1 MKYKGV
7 YVDSI
12 TQAALGASV
21 AAVVAGRHCKPKT
34 LLVGAALGTLPDLD
48 VFISYGDPISD
59 TVKHR
64 GFSHS
69 LFVLLSF
76 SLLLTALW
84 SRFRLNV
91 LSFNRLWLL
100 IAACLL
106 THPLLD
112 SFTTYGTQLFWP
124 LDVSVAI
131 SSIFIIDPLYTLPLL
146 VMLIASLLWQ
156 EKMAKLC
163 GVGLLISSCYLVWSI
178 AAYSIINQR
187 VHDEVKNTPLVNKP
201 IFISPTP
208 FNTVLWRIII
218 LDGNK
223 YYEGFSSLLD
233 SKKYGEYPIQWA
245 QRERGSWP
253 LEQTS
258 VHVDD
263 LKKFS
268 NNYIQYKII
277 DDQLVVTDL
286 RLGLIEYL
294 PFRFVVAKRTSQK
307 DWQLIP
313 PVRIE
318 ERKVKPKH
326 LPALWLRLL
335 GNQDVNADLCHIN
348 ECPLVTTSQS

>member
-1 MKYKGV
+1 M
-7 YVDSI
+7 DSI

-34 LLVGAALGTLPDLD
+34 LLAGAALGTLPDLD
-48 VFISYGDPISD
+48 VLISYGDPISD

-69 LFVLLSF
+69 LFVLLPF
-76 SLLLTALW
+76 SLLFTALW
-84 SRFRLNV
+84 YRFRLTV
-91 LSFNRLWLL
+91 LSFSRLWFL
-100 IAACLL
+100 IAACLI

-146 VMLIASLLWQ
+146 VMLTASLMWR

-163 GVGLLISSCYLVWSI
+163 GIGLLMSSLYLVWSV

-187 VHDEVKNTPLVNKP
+187 VHDEVKDTPLANKP

-218 LDGNK
+218 LDDNK

-233 SKKYGEYPIQWA
+233 SKKNGNYPMQWA
-245 QRERGSWP
+245 QRERGYWQ

-258 VHVDD
+258 EHVND
-263 LKKFS
+263 LVKFS
-268 NNYIQYKII
+268 SNFIQYQII

-294 PFRFVVAKRTSQK
+294 PFRFVVAKRSPQK
-307 DWQLIP
+307 DWQLVTPIK
-313 PVRIE
+313 IE

-348 ECPLVTTSQS
+348 ECPNLTVTKK

>member
-1 MKYKGV
+1 M
-7 YVDSI
+7 DSI

-34 LLVGAALGTLPDLD
+34 LLIGATLGTLPDLD
-48 VFISYGDPISD
+48 VFIDYGDPISD

-69 LFVLLSF
+69 LFVLLPF

-84 SRFRLNV
+84 HHYRPTV
-91 LSFNRLWLL
+91 LSFGRLWLL
-100 IAACLL
+100 VAACLI

-124 LDVSVAI
+124 LDNSVAV

-146 VMLIASLLWQ
+146 IMLIASLMWR

-163 GVGLLISSCYLVWSI
+163 SIGLIISTTYLAWSVV
-178 AAYSIINQR
+178 AYKVIEHRIEQELK
-187 VHDEVKNTPLVNKP
+187 HTPLANKAM
-201 IFISPTP
+201 FISPTP
-208 FNTVLWRIII
+208 FNTVLWRFII
-218 LDGNK
+218 LDDDK

-233 SKKYGEYPIQWA
+233 PKDDDGYPIQWV
-245 QRERGSWP
+245 QRERGRLP
-253 LEQTS
+253 LKQPSEHVAMLTKFASDFVQYQT
-258 VHVDD
+258 
-263 LKKFS
+263 
-268 NNYIQYKII
+268 I

-294 PFRFVVAKRTSQK
+294 PFRFIVAKQSPQQG
-307 DWQLIP
+307 WQLMA
-313 PVRIE
+313 PVKME

-335 GNQDVNADLCHIN
+335 GSQDVNADLCHIN
-348 ECPLVTTSQS
+348 ECPSNTVIKT